1 MISPALELTPP
12 EKTLKRVL
20 LISLID
26 GWSIIAFAAFGTLLT
41 LLFGDY
47 AGLAVGILIAIAGA
61 MEIRGRNKLK
71 RRNPDGMKLLVRS
84 QLFLLTVILVYC
96 TSRLGSFDSES
107 AMGNLTPDM
116 EAMLKEAGLDKAEIL
131 PMVRTIFFVLY
142 GGVAI
147 GTVIFQGG
155 MTLYYRSKSAQITA
169 AFTEPPLPTF
179 SKLPDSA
186 SPPFDG
192 I

>member
-1 MISPALELTPP
+1 MISPAPELTPQ

-47 AGLAVGILIAIAGA
+47 SGLAVGVLIAIAGA
-61 MEIRGRNKLK
+61 MEIRGRNKLR

-84 QLFLLTVILVYC
+84 QFFLLAVILVYC
-96 TSRLGSFDSES
+96 TSRLGSFDGES

-116 EAMLKEAGLDKAEIL
+116 EEALKESGLARADIL

-147 GTVIFQGG
+147 GTIIFQGG
-155 MTLYYRSKSAQITA
+155 MSLYYRRKTAQVTA
-169 AFTEPPLPTF
+169 ALSVPVYPSISPLPL
-179 SKLPDSA
+179 SP

-192 I
+192 L